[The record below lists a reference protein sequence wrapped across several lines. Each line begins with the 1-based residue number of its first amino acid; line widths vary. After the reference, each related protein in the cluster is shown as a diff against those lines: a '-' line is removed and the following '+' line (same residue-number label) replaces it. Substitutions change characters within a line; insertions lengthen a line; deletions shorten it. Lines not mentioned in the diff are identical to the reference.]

1 MAPRQQPRGNAAK
14 KPRTRR
20 ATRAGQPRQ
29 QSAMQSVR
37 AAPVARSF
45 RAPVAGPRTTTGR
58 RGGTSITTVCNE
70 EPMAFLTSSA
80 TANTEVVGA
89 IPLSAASSFLPWLQ
103 QIGAN
108 YGRYRFRS
116 LHCWY
121 EPVCA
126 STTPGQVTLVMVF
139 DENDAD
145 PASITSTNI
154 LQTEGNRKSSVWDRT
169 NLVSYDPNRAQFRW
183 YVVKNNPAP
192 TTLANISVP
201 AWLLFSIFSSQQSVG
216 LGRLMCRYEVEF
228 DSAIAP
234 AMQG

>member
-1 MAPRQQPRGNAAK
+1 MAPNKSRGQAAAK
-14 KPRTRR
+14 PRSRR
-20 ATRAGQPRQ
+20 ASRAGQPR
-29 QSAMQSVR
+29 SSMMTR
-37 AAPVARSF
+37 AAPIARSF

-58 RGGTSITTVCNE
+58 RGASSITTVCNE

-89 IPLSAASSFLPWLQ
+89 LPLSAASSFLPWLQ

-116 LHCWY
+116 LNCWY

-154 LQTEGNRKSSVWDRT
+154 LQTEGNRKSSVWDKT

-183 YVVKNNPAP
+183 YVVKNNPAA
-192 TTLANISVP
+192 TTVANISVP
-201 AWLLFSIFSSQQSVG
+201 AWLLFSIFSSQISVG

>member
-1 MAPRQQPRGNAAK
+1 MAPPKRGNATTRRP
-14 KPRTRR
+14 KPRRSQRT
-20 ATRAGQPRQ
+20 GQDAK
-29 QSAMQSVR
+29 S
-37 AAPVARSF
+37 APVARSF
-45 RAPVAGPRTTTGR
+45 RAPVAGPRTF
-58 RGGTSITTVCNE
+58 TSRQRSSTITTVCNE
-70 EPMAFLTSSA
+70 EPMTFLTSAA

-89 IPLSAASSFLPWLQ
+89 IPLSPASTFLPWLS

-108 YGRYRFRS
+108 YSRYRFRS

-139 DENDAD
+139 DENDIDA
-145 PASITSTNI
+145 PSSTNI

-169 NLVSYDPNRAQFRW
+169 NLVVYNPNRAQFRW
-183 YVVKNNPAP
+183 YVVKPNPAA
-192 TTLANISVP
+192 TTVANISIP
-201 AWLLFSIFSSQQSVG
+201 AWLLFAIFSSQTSVG
-216 LGRLMCRYEVEF
+216 LGRLMCRYEVDF